1 MNLNSDK
8 TAVVISGQMGAKLA
22 TVVLHIPPSLPPPPG
37 PPITII
43 QFTPHLLPIPL
54 LARHCSQKGET
65 PPTHAADVDKIFP
78 SQVSPSPCFFIKAFF
93 IYLQSTYPSDDN
105 TKLANT
111 QRIYKMETSF
121 EVLPIEVDSLVVG
134 CLVVGDPSVAR
145 NKELLWQGGEGWALM
160 NKAIRRWGRSSRP
173 KQIPTTRDRLI

>member
-1 MNLNSDK
+1 MKARIGSCLDVDKKHIIQKLPNKCFEFCMNLNSDK

-65 PPTHAADVDKIFP
+65 PPRCRCRQD
-78 SQVSPSPCFFIKAFF
+78 FF
-93 IYLQSTYPSDDN
+93 
-105 TKLANT
+105 
-111 QRIYKMETSF
+111 
-121 EVLPIEVDSLVVG
+121 
-134 CLVVGDPSVAR
+134 VAR
-145 NKELLWQGGEGWALM
+145 LSITLLFYQGFLHISTIYISQWWQYKISQYTKNLQNG
-160 NKAIRRWGRSSRP
+160 
-173 KQIPTTRDRLI
+173 D